1 MRFRLLV
8 PFFLA
13 ALLFPARLA
22 GQLTPLSEVFP
33 VSVPE
38 DKPEARAIPM
48 QGVPAAA
55 ALPHGFAVASL
66 RQDSSN
72 ADIVDGRLVDLSG
85 QPGPLFLGDYFGD
98 GAEPV
103 LEMPA
108 IAATGPGDFVLA
120 WVEGGSDNLLYRR
133 FGPGGV
139 PRGEPVYLAEGE
151 RHLWGLCSPSVAGNS
166 AGGFVIAWEQCNQ
179 PGSAA
184 GLAVRAFNPAGQA
197 ATGELP
203 ISLPGSPGNVGI
215 AGMPR
220 AGIDAAGRF
229 VVLWRQAGATT
240 ADPARLCGRAY
251 GARGGFLGS
260 PFCIGDLAGTTG
272 GALAID
278 PTGAFL
284 AVWFG
289 PAASGGQA
297 PLFVRRYQLDGTPL
311 GDRVQI
317 AAAADPSKLAA
328 SPDGKGNAAL
338 SWREGDRLRILLVKR
353 NGVVQGTT
361 VTISGVSNGW
371 EGWITGEST
380 INGVAL
386 SPSGRLLAT
395 WPSGRLI
402 LGQLWRASGLLP

>member
-1 MRFRLLV
+1 MRFRLFV

-13 ALLFPARLA
+13 ALLLPARLA

-38 DKPEARAIPM
+38 DKPDARAIPM

-66 RQDSSN
+66 RLDSTN
-72 ADIVDGRLVDLSG
+72 ASIVDGQLVDLSG
-85 QPGPLFLGDYFGD
+85 QPGPSFLGEFLSD
-98 GAEPV
+98 GAEPI
-103 LEMPA
+103 LEDPA
-108 IAATGPGDFVLA
+108 IAATGTGDFVLA
-120 WVEGGSDNLLYRR
+120 WVEGPYNLLYRR
-133 FGPGGV
+133 FGRGGV
-139 PRGEPVYLAEGE
+139 PRGDVIYLTDGE
-151 RHLWGLCSPSVAGNS
+151 ESLCSPSVAGNA
-166 AGGFVIAWEQCNQ
+166 AGGFVIAWEQCDY
-179 PGSAA
+179 PGSVLS
-184 GLAVRAFNPAGQA
+184 LAVRAFNPSGDP
-197 ATGELP
+197 ATAELQ
-203 ISLPGSPGNVGI
+203 IALPGAPGNV
-215 AGMPR
+215 GMPR
-220 AGIDAAGRF
+220 AGLDGTGRF
-229 VVLWRQAGATT
+229 VVIWRQAGATA

-272 GALAID
+272 GALAVD
-278 PTGAFL
+278 PAGAFL

-317 AAAADPSKLAA
+317 ATATDPSLLAA

-338 SWREGDRLRILLVKR
+338 SWREGDRLRILLVNR
-353 NGVVQGTT
+353 NGVAKGTA

-371 EGWITGEST
+371 EGWITGET
-380 INGVAL
+380 TVNGVAL